1 MVKLTAFQAVAE
13 SSNLSTR
20 TDIIT
25 NLAILNYS
33 KNYVY

>member
-20 TDIIT
+20 TYII
-25 NLAILNYS
+25 NLAILNYN